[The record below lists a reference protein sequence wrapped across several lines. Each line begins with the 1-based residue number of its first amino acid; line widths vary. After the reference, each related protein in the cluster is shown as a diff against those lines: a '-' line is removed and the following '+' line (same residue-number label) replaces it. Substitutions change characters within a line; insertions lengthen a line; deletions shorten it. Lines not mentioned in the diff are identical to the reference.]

1 MPSPAIPVASVGA
14 PRLTP
19 IQWLICAVACLG
31 FAFDLYETLM
41 LALIVRP
48 ALTSLGDL
56 KPGTPAFNLWVGLL
70 FFIPV
75 AIGGVFGLLGG
86 YLTDLLGRRR
96 VLVWSILLYAFS
108 ACAASYATSVPE
120 LVVFRCT
127 TMIGVSVEY
136 VAALAWLAEL
146 FPHPKQRESV
156 LAYTQSFYA
165 LGGLMVAGAYYLAV
179 TYGER
184 LPTIRDGHE
193 AWRYTLLSGI
203 IPAIPLI
210 FVRPF
215 LPESPVW
222 REKKSQGTL
231 KRPRIRELFRPALR
245 RTTLITTLL
254 VACSISLG
262 YGALQHTVRIV
273 PGLAEVRNLAPRQV
287 EQTVSNVQMFQ
298 ELGSLTGRAIFA
310 LLIVRVVTQRSRLR
324 ICFVPELIAVSWLF
338 FYAAT
343 HSLASLR
350 LGVFLATL
358 LFNGLHSFWGNYLPR
373 VYPTHLR
380 GTGESFAVNI
390 GGKTIG
396 VSAALL
402 TTQLANVMPGPGA
415 GARLAYS
422 AGTVALLA
430 CAVGLIGS
438 FWLPEPEGE
447 QLPE

>member
-1 MPSPAIPVASVGA
+1 MLREAIPGA
-14 PRLTP
+14 IRLTP

-31 FAFDLYETLM
+31 FAFDLYEIVM
-41 LALIVRP
+41 LPLIVRP

-70 FFIPV
+70 FFIPI
-75 AIGGVFGLLGG
+75 ATGGIFGLLGG

-108 ACAASYATSVPE
+108 ACASSFATSVPV

-127 TMIGVSVEY
+127 TMIGVCVEY

-156 LAYTQSFYA
+156 LAYTQAFYT

-179 TYGER
+179 TYAER
-184 LPTIRDGHE
+184 FPTIRGSHE
-193 AWRYTLLSGI
+193 AWRYTLLSGM
-203 IPAIPLI
+203 IPAIPLVL
-210 FVRPF
+210 VRPF

-231 KRPRIRELFRPALR
+231 KRPSIRELFRPALR
-245 RTTLITTLL
+245 RTTLIATLL
-254 VACSISLG
+254 VAFSFALAF
-262 YGALQHTVRIV
+262 GALQHTVRII

-298 ELGSLTGRAIFA
+298 ELGGLAGRAIFA
-310 LLIVRVVTQRSRLR
+310 LLVVRVVTQRLR
-324 ICFVPELIAVSWLF
+324 MRISLVPALIVFSWLF

-343 HSLASLR
+343 HSLALLR

-358 LFNGLHSFWGNYLPR
+358 LFNALHSFWGNYLPR

-380 GTGESFAVNI
+380 CTGESFASSV
-390 GGKTIG
+390 GGRTIG

-415 GARLAYS
+415 GVRLSYA

-430 CAVGLIGS
+430 CVAGLIGS

-447 QLPE
+447 QLLD

>member
-1 MPSPAIPVASVGA
+1 MLREAIPGA

-56 KPGTPAFNLWVGLL
+56 KPGTSAFNLWVGLL

-136 VAALAWLAEL
+136 VASLAWLAEL

-179 TYGER
+179 TYAER
-184 LPTIRDGHE
+184 FPTIRDGHE

-254 VACSISLG
+254 VACTTSLA
-262 YGALQHTVRIV
+262 YGALQHCVRIV
-273 PGLAEVRNLAPRQV
+273 PGLAEVRNLAARQV

-310 LLIVRVVTQRSRLR
+310 LLVVRVVTQRRRLR
-324 ICFVPELIAVSWLF
+324 ICFWPLLIAILWLF

-343 HSLASLR
+343 HSLALLR

-358 LFNGLHSFWGNYLPR
+358 LFNMVHSFWGNYLPR

-396 VSAALL
+396 VSAALI

-422 AGTVALLA
+422 AGTVAVLA
-430 CAVGLIGS
+430 CVAGLIGS

-447 QLPE
+447 RLPD

>member
-1 MPSPAIPVASVGA
+1 MLREAIPGA

-56 KPGTPAFNLWVGLL
+56 KPGTSAFNLWVGLL

-108 ACAASYATSVPE
+108 ACAASYVTSVPE
-120 LVVFRCT
+120 LVVFRST

-156 LAYTQSFYA
+156 LAYAQSFYA
-165 LGGLMVAGAYYLAV
+165 LGGLMVVGAYYLAV
-179 TYGER
+179 TYAER
-184 LPTIRDGHE
+184 FPTIRDGHE

-231 KRPRIRELFRPALR
+231 KRPRIRELFRPELR
-245 RTTLITTLL
+245 RTTLITTFL
-254 VACSISLG
+254 VACTIALG

-310 LLIVRVVTQRSRLR
+310 LLVVRVVTQRRRLR
-324 ICFVPELIAVSWLF
+324 ICFGPMLIAISWLF

-343 HSLASLR
+343 HSLALLR

-430 CAVGLIGS
+430 CVAGLIGS

-447 QLPE
+447 QLPD

>member
-1 MPSPAIPVASVGA
+1 MSSPAIPVASDGA
-14 PRLTP
+14 HRLTP

-165 LGGLMVAGAYYLAV
+165 LGGLMVVGAYYFAV
-179 TYGER
+179 TYAER
-184 LPTIRDGHE
+184 FPTIHGGHE

-231 KRPRIRELFRPALR
+231 KRPRIRELLRPALR
-245 RTTLITTLL
+245 RTTLITTFL
-254 VACSISLG
+254 VACSIALG

-273 PGLAEVRNLAPRQV
+273 PGLAEMRNLATRQV

-298 ELGSLTGRAIFA
+298 EFGSLTGRAIFA
-310 LLIVRVVTQRSRLR
+310 LLIVRVVTQRRRLC
-324 ICFVPELIAVSWLF
+324 IGLGPMLIAVSWLF
-338 FYAAT
+338 FYGST
-343 HSLASLR
+343 HGLALLR

-358 LFNGLHSFWGNYLPR
+358 LFNVLHSFWGNYLPR

-430 CAVGLIGS
+430 CVAGLIGS
-438 FWLPEPEGE
+438 FWLPEPVGE
-447 QLPE
+447 QLPD